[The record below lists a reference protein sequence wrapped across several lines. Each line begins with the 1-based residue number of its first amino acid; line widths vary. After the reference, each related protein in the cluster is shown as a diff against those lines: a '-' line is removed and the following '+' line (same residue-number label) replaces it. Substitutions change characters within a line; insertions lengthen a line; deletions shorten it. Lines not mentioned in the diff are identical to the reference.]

1 MRLVIR
7 KFVNDLNFFRMV
19 QSLKRPPDQ
28 TVSQTAVEETS
39 KKRIRLIDS
48 SHDILDTIEVRSI
61 RLIFALVALKSAH

>member
-1 MRLVIR
+1 
-7 KFVNDLNFFRMV
+7 MV